1 METHRSE
8 VPGEKDGA
16 AVLDVELQSE
26 VLPLNHA
33 GVLRPR
39 DEPGGDRMPGKKVIT
54 TRPMSLAQYLE

>member
-8 VPGEKDGA
+8 VSGEKDGG

-26 VLPLNHA
+26 VLPLLQA

-39 DEPGGDRMPGKKVIT
+39 DEPGGDRMSEKK
-54 TRPMSLAQYLE
+54 MML